1 MTDKIIIT
9 GAAGFIG
16 FHTTLRLC
24 KEGYKVIGI
33 DNLNPSYSIELKK
46 SRLEVISKRYNNSF
60 WEFYENDLEDK
71 KSLEKIFLKHK
82 PKIVINLAA
91 QAGVRNSI
99 VNPDLFISSNILGYH
114 NVLECCKNSNIEN
127 FIYASSSSVYGNN
140 KKVPFTEKDCV
151 DYPVSLYAATKK
163 SNELMA
169 HTYSE
174 LFKIPSTGLRFFT
187 VYGPWGRPD
196 MAPMIFAKN
205 IFSREPIKVFNNGN
219 LTRDF
224 TYIDDIVETIFR
236 LLNKP
241 ATESYSKP
249 SNSINSNFSCPHRI
263 FNVGNGKEVN
273 LLDFIQILE
282 QIIGIDAIKK
292 FESMQLGDVHK
303 TLADTSLIRDWVGFV
318 PRTEL
323 KYGLQKFIDWY
334 RNFYNKNL

>member
-1 MTDKIIIT
+1 MSDKVLIT

-16 FHTTLRLC
+16 FHTTARLC

-33 DNLNPSYSIELKK
+33 DNINPSYSVELKK
-46 SRLEVISKRYNNSF
+46 SRLKIISDKYNYSL
-60 WEFYENDLEDK
+60 WEFHENDLEDK
-71 KSLEKIFLKHK
+71 NSLEEIFFKHK

-99 VNPDLFISSNILGYH
+99 INPDAFISSNILGYH
-114 NVLECCKNSNIEN
+114 NILECCKKFDIEN

-140 KKVPFTEKDCV
+140 KKVPYSERDCV

-174 LFKIPSTGLRFFT
+174 LFRIPSTGLRFFT

-205 IFSREPIKVFNNGN
+205 IFSQKPIRVFNKGN
-219 LTRDF
+219 LSRDF
-224 TYIDDIVETIFR
+224 TYIDDVVETIFR
-236 LLNKP
+236 LLSKP
-241 ATESYSKP
+241 ATVND
-249 SNSINSNFSCPHRI
+249 SNPIHSEVSDFSCPHRI

-273 LLDFIQILE
+273 LLDFISILE
-282 QIIGIDAIKK
+282 QIIGIDAIKS
-292 FESMQLGDVHK
+292 FESMQLGDVQK
-303 TLADTSLIRDWVGFV
+303 TLANTSLIKDWIGFV
-318 PRTEL
+318 PKTDLR
-323 KYGLQKFIDWY
+323 YGLQQFIEWY
-334 RNFYNKNL
+334 KNFYSL

>member
-1 MTDKIIIT
+1 MSDKVFIT

-16 FHTTLRLC
+16 FHTTIRLC

-33 DNLNPSYSIELKK
+33 DNLNSSYNVELKK
-46 SRLEVISKRYNNSF
+46 SRLKMISNKYNYSF
-60 WEFYENDLEDK
+60 WEFHKNDLEEK
-71 KSLEKIFLKHK
+71 NSLEEIFLKHK

-99 VNPDLFISSNILGYH
+99 INPDAFISSNILGYH
-114 NVLECCKNSNIEN
+114 NILECCKKFDIEN

-140 KKVPFTEKDCV
+140 KKVPYSERDCV

-205 IFSREPIKVFNNGN
+205 IFSQKPIRVFNNGN

-224 TYIDDIVETIFR
+224 TYIDDVVETIFR
-236 LLNKP
+236 LLSKP
-241 ATESYSKP
+241 ATVNYANPIQSEVSE
-249 SNSINSNFSCPHRI
+249 FSCPHRI

-273 LLDFIQILE
+273 LLDFIRTLE
-282 QIIGIDAIKK
+282 QIIGIDAIKS
-292 FESMQLGDVHK
+292 FESMQLGDVQK
-303 TLADTSLIRDWVGFV
+303 TLANTSLIKDWIGFV
-318 PRTEL
+318 PRTDL
-323 KYGLQKFIDWY
+323 RYGLQQFIGWYKKFY
-334 RNFYNKNL
+334 SL

>member
-1 MTDKIIIT
+1 MSDKVLIT

-16 FHTTLRLC
+16 FHTTARLC

-33 DNLNPSYSIELKK
+33 DNINPSYSVELKK
-46 SRLEVISKRYNNSF
+46 SRLKIISDKYNYSL
-60 WEFYENDLEDK
+60 WEFHENDLEDK
-71 KSLEKIFLKHK
+71 NSLEEIFFKHK

-99 VNPDLFISSNILGYH
+99 INPDAFISSNILGYH
-114 NVLECCKNSNIEN
+114 NILECCKKFDIEN

-140 KKVPFTEKDCV
+140 KKVPYSERDCV

-174 LFKIPSTGLRFFT
+174 LFRIPSTGLRFFT

-205 IFSREPIKVFNNGN
+205 IFSQKPIRVFNKGN
-219 LTRDF
+219 LSRDF
-224 TYIDDIVETIFR
+224 TYIDDVVETIFR
-236 LLNKP
+236 LLSKP
-241 ATESYSKP
+241 ATVND
-249 SNSINSNFSCPHRI
+249 SNPIHSEVSDFSCPHKI

-273 LLDFIQILE
+273 LLDFISILE
-282 QIIGIDAIKK
+282 QIIGIDAIKS
-292 FESMQLGDVHK
+292 FESMQLGDVQK
-303 TLADTSLIRDWVGFV
+303 TLANTSLIKDWIGFV
-318 PRTEL
+318 PRTDL
-323 KYGLQKFIDWY
+323 RYGLQQFIEWY
-334 RNFYNKNL
+334 KNFYSL